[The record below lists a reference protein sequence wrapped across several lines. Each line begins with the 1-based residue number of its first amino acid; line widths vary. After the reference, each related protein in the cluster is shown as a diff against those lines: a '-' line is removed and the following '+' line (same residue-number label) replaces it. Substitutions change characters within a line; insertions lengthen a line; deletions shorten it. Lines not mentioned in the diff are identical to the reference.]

1 MPWVNIFEHEECEVV
16 IGLIPYGNS
25 YPPAPW
31 AVFPLAKSPAT
42 PQLFEESIGI
52 YSIDVADGDTGRRVI
67 GTPLGVQH
75 KPLPWGMYII
85 PSGGVAG
92 RRFRARVLR
101 HTSAFNEPSD
111 EGFILCPGYFVD
123 GCGAETAYDEAA
135 IVPFNPSGNPPEDSE
150 WYEFEEVAA
159 EPDAGGLDTTGWVGL
174 FNYSYEDYSAAFPRG
189 FFEWQ
194 VWVDDPPPPEPE
206 SCEEHGRVT
215 RAYVSGY
222 QRDRIH
228 RSRLVR
234 GERRCLVANFNGA
247 IPRCRT
253 IARVIW
259 RCDQNQ
265 AVYME
270 NARIVREGRE
280 VAVDIT
286 AQIGWGA
293 RVKCEAV
300 LDNGEVY
307 TQLFVIRVVSP
318 PYFMGEPTWYAQGP
332 TELVATA

>member
-1 MPWVNIFEHEECEVV
+1 MGWVPIHES
-16 IGLIPYGNS
+16 GLDYSFIPNEGYSPVAEMVESTIS
-25 YPPAPW
+25 YARDGLDSSALW
-31 AVFPLAKSPAT
+31 VLVFTGEKPSGIRITPISYLAA
-42 PQLFEESIGI
+42 
-52 YSIDVADGDTGRRVI
+52 TGRS
-67 GTPLGVQH
+67 GAEFTPAYFTFGFGDDQTYADNEAPPYPASTLPDDVGITTWLPSPVEFESG
-75 KPLPWGMYII
+75 PLDELWYQPTL
-85 PSGGVAG
+85 VAG
-92 RRFRARVLR
+92 DGWGDR
-101 HTSAFNEPSD
+101 D
-111 EGFILCPGYFVD
+111 ESYTFLI
-123 GCGAETAYDEAA
+123 
-135 IVPFNPSGNPPEDSE
+135 
-150 WYEFEEVAA
+150 EVWQ
-159 EPDAGGLDTTGWVGL
+159 GG
-174 FNYSYEDYSAAFPRG
+174 P
-189 FFEWQ
+189 
-194 VWVDDPPPPEPE
+194 PPPPEPE
-206 SCEEHGRVT
+206 PCEEHGRVT

-228 RSRLVR
+228 RSRLLR

-318 PYFMGEPTWYAQGP
+318 PYFMGEPTWYAPGP

>member
-1 MPWVNIFEHEECEVV
+1 MSWVPIHESALADSVDFGFSGEGVTFADSIVSQSEWNTFWWIALPTDPELPLLRVSVV
-16 IGLIPYGNS
+16 D
-25 YPPAPW
+25 W
-31 AVFPLAKSPAT
+31 AGAFSGMGPIVPLSWGFRWEPGFITSQGDTLDQVANESAT
-42 PQLFEESIGI
+42 P
-52 YSIDVADGDTGRRVI
+52 
-67 GTPLGVQH
+67 
-75 KPLPWGMYII
+75 
-85 PSGGVAG
+85 
-92 RRFRARVLR
+92 
-101 HTSAFNEPSD
+101 
-111 EGFILCPGYFVD
+111 
-123 GCGAETAYDEAA
+123 
-135 IVPFNPSGNPPEDSE
+135 DSE
-150 WYEFEEVAA
+150 WVPSPIQIEFPSPQDDFAIIQFMYFGES
-159 EPDAGGLDTTGWVGL
+159 EPPT
-174 FNYSYEDYSAAFPRG
+174 SAQWLI
-189 FFEWQ
+189 E
-194 VWVDDPPPPEPE
+194 VWVDDPPPPPEPE
-206 SCEEHGRVT
+206 PCEEHGRVT

-228 RSRLVR
+228 RSRLLR

-318 PYFMGEPTWYAQGP
+318 PYFMGEPTWYAPGP

>member
-1 MPWVNIFEHEECEVV
+1 MPWVNIFEHEPCDVV
-16 IGLIPYGNS
+16 IRLSND
-25 YPPAPW
+25 YPPQQSN
-31 AVFPLAKSPAT
+31 VFPLDANPET
-42 PQLFEESIGI
+42 PQIFDSDSGYGLYLLDDGPVVGI
-52 YSIDVADGDTGRRVI
+52 PPDSVSTFS
-67 GTPLGVQH
+67 
-75 KPLPWGMYII
+75 WGMYIV
-85 PSGGVAG
+85 PSGGMAG
-92 RRFRARVLR
+92 RRFRARMREQTNRLNDP
-101 HTSAFNEPSD
+101 APG
-111 EGFILCPGYFVD
+111 EGLIQCPGYLVY
-123 GCGAETAYDEAA
+123 GCGWEPAYDEAA
-135 IVPFNPSGNPPEDSE
+135 LVPYTPVGDPPTDSD
-150 WYEFEEVAA
+150 WYEFDVVAD
-159 EPDAGGLDTTGWVGL
+159 EPDAGGLESTGWVGL
-174 FNYSYEDYSAAFPRG
+174 FNYDAQNNTATTRG

-194 VWVDDPPPPEPE
+194 VWVDGPPPPEPE
-206 SCEEHGRVT
+206 LCEEHGRVT

-247 IPRCRT
+247 IPPART

-270 NARIVREGRE
+270 NARIVRDGRE

-318 PYFMGEPTWYAQGP
+318 PYFMGEPTWHAQGP